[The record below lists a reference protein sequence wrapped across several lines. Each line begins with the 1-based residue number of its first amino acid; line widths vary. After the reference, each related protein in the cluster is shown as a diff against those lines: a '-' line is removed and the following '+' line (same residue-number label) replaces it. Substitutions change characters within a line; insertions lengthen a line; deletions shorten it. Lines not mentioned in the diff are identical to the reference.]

1 MEESLGMQSVVEH
14 LAKIH
19 SPCPTHTK
27 KKMIEEGKKQ
37 RHEMDQR
44 V

>member
-19 SPCPTHTK
+19 SPRPTKK

-44 V
+44 A

>member
-1 MEESLGMQSVVEH
+1 MEESLGMQPVVEH

-19 SPCPTHTK
+19 SPAPQK